1 MLPQAQTVYY
11 FMVSK
16 CKFKRCNICQN
27 YWVSKSKFTY
37 TGTGKTYNVRS
48 KLCCTDSNFIYLI
61 HCKLSREK
69 YVGSAFKN
77 NFKPRSRIRKIDV
90 ITGKKRYGVVKY
102 FLTKCIHGNKF
113 ENIEVQLIEQV

>member
-1 MLPQAQTVYY
+1 MKNIFPEDTINVTYKRCNSLTELISSSMFPQAQTVYY

-77 NFKPRSRIRKIDV
+77 NFKPRSRIRK
-90 ITGKKRYGVVKY
+90 
-102 FLTKCIHGNKF
+102 LM
-113 ENIEVQLIEQV
+113 L